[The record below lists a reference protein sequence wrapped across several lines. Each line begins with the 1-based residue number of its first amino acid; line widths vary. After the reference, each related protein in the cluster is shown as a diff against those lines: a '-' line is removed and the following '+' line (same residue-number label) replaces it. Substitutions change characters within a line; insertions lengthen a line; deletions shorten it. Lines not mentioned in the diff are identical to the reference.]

1 MIRKGDIND
10 LRINVSR
17 SYDLKTN
24 ILRSLKIHD
33 NSRKEMSLLD
43 HLTTDIEFTEKDKFS
58 VSLVRLLGL
67 KKSKYLV

>member
-1 MIRKGDIND
+1 MIRKRDIND

-24 ILRSLKIHD
+24 VLRSLKIHD
-33 NSRKEMSLLD
+33 NSRKETSLFD
-43 HLTTDIEFTEKDKFS
+43 HRHIEDFTEMDKFS
-58 VSLVRLLGL
+58 VSLVMLLGL